1 MNSSIECWI
10 YDAAERCW
18 LEFRRPV
25 RVLVAHRSDDVLPLL
40 AEIDAAGTWAA
51 GYLSYEA
58 ARGCDA
64 SLPDRDS
71 ADPLAWVCLFD
82 EPARHDSLPEPAAEY
97 IAEPWQSPA
106 NKQAY
111 RDAIDEIKRYIAQG
125 DTYQVNYTY
134 PTRSHLHGSAYS
146 YFHHLR
152 RAQPCDYPAYLATGE
167 RTICSLSPEL
177 FFALDGETIVT
188 KPMKG
193 TIARDVDPAR
203 DEANAETLRHC
214 QKNRAEN
221 MMIVDMMRNDLGK
234 IAQPGSVQPGPVFEI
249 EPLSKVWQMTS
260 TVRARTQAGIAD
272 IFSALFPCASITG
285 APKRRT
291 MEIIQQLEPQP
302 RGVYTGAIGFRTP
315 SGRCQFSVAIR
326 TVVVQPSGEMTYNQG
341 GGIVW
346 DSTTESEYTE
356 SQLKG
361 RFLDSAKSNVQLL
374 ETMKLQPDGTVF
386 LLDLHLNRLA
396 RSASQLGFS
405 MDRQAIQDAIQVAS
419 QEAREHNPLA
429 GAEWILRLL
438 LWSDGRSD
446 LSTKPLGTPAIE
458 PTQIE
463 LAATPVNSSNL
474 FLRHKTTGRSVYESA
489 SRSAASASEAILW
502 NERGEVTE
510 SVIANI
516 AVKRGDR
523 WVTPPLSCGLLGG
536 TYRQTLLQRGELHE
550 AIVTVKEL
558 QAAEE
563 IALINSVRLWRKA
576 SWF

>member
-1 MNSSIECWI
+1 
-10 YDAAERCW
+10 
-18 LEFRRPV
+18 
-25 RVLVAHRSDDVLPLL
+25 LPLL
-40 AEIDAAGTWAA
+40 SEVDSAEMWAA

-64 SLPDRDS
+64 SLPERKS
-71 ADPLAWVCLFD
+71 ADPLAWFCLFD
-82 EPARHDSLPEPAAEY
+82 EPTRHDALPEPEGEY
-97 IAEPWQSPA
+97 IAEPWQTPA
-106 NKQAY
+106 NKQDY

-134 PTRSHLHGSAYS
+134 PTGSHLHGSAYS
-146 YFHHLR
+146 YFHNLR

-177 FFALDGETIVT
+177 FFTLDGETIVT

-193 TIARDVDPAR
+193 TIARDTDPAR
-203 DEANAETLRHC
+203 DAANAETLRHC
-214 QKNRAEN
+214 PKNRAEN

-234 IAQPGSVQPGPVFEI
+234 IAQPGSVKPGPVFEI

-260 TVRARTQAGIAD
+260 TVQARTQAGMAEIIEA
-272 IFSALFPCASITG
+272 IFPCASITG

-291 MEIIQQLEPQP
+291 MEIIQQLEPEP

-326 TVVVQPSGEMTYNQG
+326 TVVVQPNGDMTYSQG

-346 DSTTESEYTE
+346 DSTTESEYVE

-374 ETMKLQPDGTVF
+374 ETMKLQQDGTVF
-386 LLDLHLNRLA
+386 LLDLHMDRLA
-396 RSASQLGFS
+396 RSASKLGYS
-405 MDRQAIQDAIQVAS
+405 MDRQAIQNTIQAVS
-419 QEAREHNPLA
+419 HEAQQRCPETGP
-429 GAEWILRLL
+429 EMILRLL
-438 LWSDGRSD
+438 LWSDGQFD
-446 LSTKPLGTPAIE
+446 LSTNPLIASTSE
-458 PTQIE
+458 STQIE
-463 LAATPVNSSNL
+463 LAKEPVDSMNL
-474 FLRHKTTGRSVYESA
+474 FLHHKTTGRSVYETA
-489 SRSAASASEAILW
+489 CRSVADASEAILW

-510 SVIANI
+510 SAIANI

-536 TYRQTLLQRGELHE
+536 TYRQELLRRGELHAAVVMVE
-550 AIVTVKEL
+550 EL
-558 QAAEE
+558 RASDE